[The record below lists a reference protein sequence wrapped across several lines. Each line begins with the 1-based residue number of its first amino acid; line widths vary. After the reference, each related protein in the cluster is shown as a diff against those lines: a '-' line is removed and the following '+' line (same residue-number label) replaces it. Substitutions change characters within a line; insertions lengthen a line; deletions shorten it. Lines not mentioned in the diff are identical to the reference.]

1 MSWLFFLFSFF
12 FINVSLLNVL
22 HVVNV
27 LGSIS
32 FKLNFLWYLSPKLS
46 KFTSFSPTHM
56 TYKHYLK
63 SNLKYHSK
71 NKIHFP
77 NLAKQ
82 KFRTLG
88 TFEFQINNNVI
99 LVQACSEYCPGPTY
113 TKNKRVSYLKCTF
126 ECEFQTS
133 VPFFR
138 EGSIWNVVTAPNE
151 KGVFC
156 PTRIGPKCW
165 LLPGRVDSSS
175 QPFSWDILSS
185 SLWAQ
190 TEAFGSSRAW
200 SLPAFRPKLHHCLGC
215 VFCWPMA
222 DHRLC
227 QSLHRRRQYLFLK
240 KALLE

>member
-1 MSWLFFLFSFF
+1 MKSLFKCISEHLWILKVFLCFVLVFFFLFSFF
-12 FINVSLLNVL
+12 FINISLLNVL

-88 TFEFQINNNVI
+88 TFEFQINNNDI

-113 TKNKRVSYLKCTF
+113 TKNKRRFLSKMH
-126 ECEFQTS
+126 
-133 VPFFR
+133 
-138 EGSIWNVVTAPNE
+138 IWM
-151 KGVFC
+151 
-156 PTRIGPKCW
+156 RI
-165 LLPGRVDSSS
+165 SN
-175 QPFSWDILSS
+175 FS
-185 SLWAQ
+185 SL
-190 TEAFGSSRAW
+190 
-200 SLPAFRPKLHHCLGC
+200 L
-215 VFCWPMA
+215 
-222 DHRLC
+222 
-227 QSLHRRRQYLFLK
+227 
-240 KALLE
+240 